1 MGVSH
6 LGRTRTRP
14 ESSSDAPVAAIVL
27 READEEVYRQVVDAY
42 RGQVVLVDFW
52 ATWCL
57 PCKKNFPKIVS
68 YGQNYGEQGLAL
80 VSLSIDDATARE
92 DAREFLKSVKATG
105 THMISKWGAGT
116 ESAERFDFSGE
127 VPFYRLYDRGG
138 KLRYQFCANAETI
151 ERVEPLEQIEPRI
164 KELLGEAQRS
174 EVCTPSKC
182 VFPAAESID
191 RLVDLSH
198 DSQALGNRGEDP
210 AVVL

>member
-1 MGVSH
+1 MAGCSPSSNPGSRAETSAAKEATG
-6 LGRTRTRP
+6 GRVAPR
-14 ESSSDAPVAAIVL
+14 SDAARPRPSVDAPGSAIAL
-27 READEEVYRQVVDAY
+27 READEEVYRQVLDAQ

-68 YGQNYGEQGLAL
+68 YGQKYGDQGLAL

-92 DAREFLKSVKATG
+92 DALDFLKSVKATG
-105 THMISKWGAGT
+105 THMISKSGAGT

-151 ERVEPLEQIEPRI
+151 ERVEPWEQIEPRI
-164 KELLGEAQRS
+164 KELLS
-174 EVCTPSKC
+174 EGAT
-182 VFPAAESID
+182 
-191 RLVDLSH
+191 
-198 DSQALGNRGEDP
+198 Q
-210 AVVL
+210 